1 MLSANGFEGMLTKIS
16 TKRIQEKSFAA
27 GDGRD
32 ASDSVVLRLNVRHVD
47 ATNSANR
54 FVESLQKELNALN
67 VKSAFA
73 LPISWKSVAFE
84 FPSPLALLLTVF
96 LFQGVCLVK
105 DAVNQWRDAIDQRNF
120 SPLLQCQPL
129 AFLHT
134 EIRHRQLL
142 LQLVFLLTHFL
153 VAVITNA
160 ASAVTQIEQQ

>member
-84 FPSPLALLLTVF
+84 FPSPLALVVDFDGNEFDAQLLGMKVRQIVRKDSLQFVF
-96 LFQGVCLVK
+96 DLDFQKEVQPE
-105 DAVNQWRDAIDQRNF
+105 DAVLYEYLNKREVVEEGKK
-120 SPLLQCQPL
+120 PVL
-129 AFLHT
+129 ASYAV
-134 EIRHRQLL
+134 QLS
-142 LQLVFLLTHFL
+142 
-153 VAVITNA
+153 VAK
-160 ASAVTQIEQQ
+160 